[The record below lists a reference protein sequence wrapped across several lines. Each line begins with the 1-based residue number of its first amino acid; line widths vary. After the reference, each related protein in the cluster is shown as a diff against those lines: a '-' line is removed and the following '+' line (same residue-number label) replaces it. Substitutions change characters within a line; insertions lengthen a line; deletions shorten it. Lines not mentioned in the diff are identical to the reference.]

1 MVILQRQTPVFGTT
15 TRANMFQHV
24 SAVKTQPV
32 ALNSSQPTA
41 SSNALTFP
49 EQKETPKC

>member
-1 MVILQRQTPVFGTT
+1 MVIFQRQSPVFGTT

-24 SAVKTQPV
+24 SAVKTGSV
-32 ALNSSQPTA
+32 VLNSSRPKA

-49 EQKETPKC
+49 VQKETPKC